1 MFRSL
6 SELRGYVDQLIESY
20 GEDVSVASF
29 IFSPA
34 DVFYYEPSDMN
45 LNEEHYLNQDDTDEV
60 LYQVGNTDY
69 IYETINEVIQ
79 DEVNTIINRNNG
91 VDKTI
96 EQYLTSKVI

>member
-45 LNEEHYLNQDDTDEV
+45 LNEEHYLPADETDEV

-96 EQYLTSKVI
+96 EQYLTSS

>member
-34 DVFYYEPSDMN
+34 DVFYYEPSDMDM
-45 LNEEHYLNQDDTDEV
+45 NEEHHLNQDDTDEV
-60 LYQVGNTDY
+60 LCNVGNTDY

-79 DEVNTIINRNNG
+79 DEVNRIVNRNDG

-96 EQYLTSKVI
+96 EQYLTGEGN

>member
-79 DEVNTIINRNNG
+79 EEVNRIINRNDG